1 MPRITDGRDRIH
13 QPRYD
18 ALTRGSGQTQIP
30 GTFTLFGSQNVGNL
44 AKSNMEV
51 PGQLASDATFMLK
64 AIRCIMFFQSLNDPE
79 FNQAFSPLAA
89 ITGPVATGARALDLY
104 QICSYGFTFTLSVA
118 GKQWMEGKLHYLPA
132 GGGIAGFTT
141 ESTRSVVTNGVSSH
155 EAVLFLGRDVAI
167 AARQSFNVKLQSFP
181 FEVLGVA
188 SGGAT
193 ISSAVDPIAELNA
206 FDGIKDLEILVDGIE
221 TRDIL

>member
-18 ALTRGSGQTQIP
+18 ALVRGAGQTAIA
-30 GTFTLFGSQNVGNL
+30 GTFTLFGSKNVGNL
-44 AKSNMEV
+44 ALTNMEV

-64 AIRCIMFFQSLNDPE
+64 AIRCSMFFQSLNDPE
-79 FNQAFSPLAA
+79 FNQAFSPLPA
-89 ITGPVATGARALDLY
+89 ITGPVGTGARALDLY
-104 QICSYGFTFTLSVA
+104 QICAHGFTFTFSVA
-118 GKQWMEGKLHYLPA
+118 GKQWMECKLGYIPA
-132 GGGIAGFTT
+132 GYGISGFTT
-141 ESTRSVVTNGVSSH
+141 ESTRSVVTNGNASH

-188 SGGAT
+188 SAGAT
-193 ISSAVDPIAELNA
+193 ISSAVEPIAYLNA
-206 FDGIKDLEILVDGIE
+206 FDGLSPATKPESLGLPN
-221 TRDIL
+221 